1 MNNTIYV
8 AQHSQFLCQDVED
21 KTLRQQLKTQGID
34 ARRMSRFTQ
43 LALLGTLPLKEHIC
57 PNTPIYLASS
67 FSSPAK
73 FNKIFQ
79 QLNRENIPSPLDFMA
94 NLNNV
99 ATFQLAQTLNTTAT
113 TLFLAVNQHNYLQ
126 PLKLAM
132 LDLQSEC
139 CQNALVG
146 WAYESPNGE
155 QEGSIWWLLSQNSLN
170 NISSDVIS
178 IDDANNGLNTSH
190 WFTTIQEM
198 NIKNESV
205 FSLLK

>member
-1 MNNTIYV
+1 MNNAVYI
-8 AQHSQFLCQDVED
+8 AQRSQFLCQDVDD
-21 KTLRQQLKTQGID
+21 KTLRQRLKTQGID
-34 ARRMSRFTQ
+34 VRRMSRFTQ
-43 LALLGTLPLKEHIC
+43 LALLGALPLKEHIY
-57 PNTPIYLASS
+57 PNTPIYLTSS

-79 QLNRENIPSPLDFMA
+79 QLNIENIPSPLDFMA

-132 LDLQSEC
+132 LDLQFEC

-146 WAYESPNGE
+146 WAYESPNDE
-155 QEGSIWWLLSQNSLN
+155 QEGSIWWLLSQNPLN

>member
-8 AQHSQFLCQDVED
+8 AQHSQFLCQDVDD

-79 QLNRENIPSPLDFMA
+79 QLNTENIPSPLDFMA

-113 TLFLAVNQHNYLQ
+113 TLFLAVNQHNYWQ